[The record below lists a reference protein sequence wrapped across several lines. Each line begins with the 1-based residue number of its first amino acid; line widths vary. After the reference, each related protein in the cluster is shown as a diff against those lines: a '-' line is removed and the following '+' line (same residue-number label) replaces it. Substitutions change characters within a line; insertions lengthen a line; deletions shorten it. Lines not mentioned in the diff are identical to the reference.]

1 MAGDLTLN
9 VATFN
14 AMSMI
19 EDAKRQHRRHNAK
32 LVRQQF
38 RDQGIQ
44 VLGIQE
50 ARTREGTRTAD
61 GYYILASGG
70 DGKNF
75 GVEACFSLTGPYLTP
90 RPSKVLPEKPLS
102 CHA

>member
-14 AMSMI
+14 AMSML
-19 EDAKRQHRRHNAK
+19 EDSERHHRRHNSK
-32 LVRQQF
+32 LVRKQF
-38 RDQGIQ
+38 HEQGIQ

-50 ARTREGTRTAD
+50 ARTPEGTRTAD

-70 DGKNF
+70 DGKNI
-75 GVEACFSLTGPYLTP
+75 GVEACFSLTL
-90 RPSKVLPEKPLS
+90 
-102 CHA
+102 